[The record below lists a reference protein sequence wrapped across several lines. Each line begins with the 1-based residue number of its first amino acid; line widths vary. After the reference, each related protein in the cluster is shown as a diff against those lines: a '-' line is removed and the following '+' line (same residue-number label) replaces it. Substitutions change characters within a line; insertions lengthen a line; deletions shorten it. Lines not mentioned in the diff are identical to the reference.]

1 VNDGLCFVSSV
12 YIYISHWDIINKDK
26 QIICYFVQ
34 IVLDIKI
41 GEVCHYLK
49 RKSMDK

>member
-1 VNDGLCFVSSV
+1 MTVCASSLLF
-12 YIYISHWDIINKDK
+12 IYISHWNIINKDK
-26 QIICYFVQ
+26 ERICYFVQ

-49 RKSMDK
+49 RKSMVK